1 MGLPRRWLPTIK
13 ASLIAAVS
21 QPDHDTY
28 PAADLRRL
36 THESHHLHH
45 RSAYAAVDPGARQP
59 VADAEA
65 AKWRLPLRLR
75 ERRLVLHPV
84 ARCPGGSSQIVPR
97 NVSLRM
103 DFERQQFLL
112 PLSD

>member
-1 MGLPRRWLPTIK
+1 MGLQFFPPPSPCGRGSGL
-13 ASLIAAVS
+13 
-21 QPDHDTY
+21 
-28 PAADLRRL
+28 
-36 THESHHLHH
+36 
-45 RSAYAAVDPGARQP
+45 
-59 VADAEA
+59 
-65 AKWRLPLRLR
+65 
-75 ERRLVLHPV
+75 V